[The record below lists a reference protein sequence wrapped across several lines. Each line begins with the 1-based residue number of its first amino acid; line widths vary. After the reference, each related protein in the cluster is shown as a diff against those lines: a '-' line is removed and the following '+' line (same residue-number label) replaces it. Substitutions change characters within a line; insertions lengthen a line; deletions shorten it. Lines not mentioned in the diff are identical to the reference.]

1 MSLHP
6 HAAYPVPEETQ
17 RVARAAFP
25 RGNGYR
31 RVIDTLGALYQDE
44 SFAGLFPARGQPA
57 VSPAR
62 LALVTV
68 LQFAE
73 GLSDRQEIPVR
84 IGPDGSRL
92 SSHRAERVPHPAD
105 GG

>member
-1 MSLHP
+1 MSLQP
-6 HAAYPVPEETQ
+6 HAAYPIPEETQ

-25 RGNGYR
+25 HGNGYI

-44 SFAGLFPARGQPA
+44 SFADLFPARGQPA

-73 GLSDRQEIPVR
+73 GL
-84 IGPDGSRL
+84 IGPTSCRC
-92 SSHRAERVPHPAD
+92 RARAD
-105 GG
+105 